1 MEKWKAIQFYSI
13 NLVFREAFQ
22 DWLLLEIINS
32 AFEVKAGWWVLKI
45 FQQTAGLIRSAELRS
60 QVYDWSISMGWPSN
74 FNTLFLFGSQFQS
87 WYQSIEKKFDSNIDS
102 QVSLTTNH
110 KCQLYNPSRNH
121 ICKRRKSFCVNQML
135 FMLCSISMV

>member
-1 MEKWKAIQFYSI
+1 MKSYTILFNQSSISRGFSRLITSWDHQF
-13 NLVFREAFQ
+13 
-22 DWLLLEIINS
+22 
-32 AFEVKAGWWVLKI
+32 WVLKI